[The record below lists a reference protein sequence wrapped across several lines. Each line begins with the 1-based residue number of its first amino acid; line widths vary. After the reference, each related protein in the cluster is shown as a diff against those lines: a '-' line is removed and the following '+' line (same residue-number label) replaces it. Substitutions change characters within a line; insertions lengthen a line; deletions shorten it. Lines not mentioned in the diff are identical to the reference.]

1 MSARSSIQ
9 RFHIPSYNRNAVV
22 QLIALSGLG
31 FIIIHLIWI
40 TLIVYAVPEQRSF
53 ALTFEYIGLGSL
65 DRLKSRWWTM
75 FAYGWCHRGFWEW
88 LSSIMW
94 LYAFGNVVQNLVGY
108 KQIIPLFVYGVVAG
122 GLAFAG
128 VQLLPAALMPDNAM
142 VMGAQGGIMALMAA
156 ALTLSPKYRIYLS
169 DYFSIP
175 LLLLAG
181 IFILLMIIN
190 SNFEIATISLLAAGA
205 AVGFVYIKLLQNG
218 FQPGAWAYRLYN
230 KMDTVLSPPITTK
243 ARGVK
248 PLSEQAIDNILDKI
262 NEKGYH
268 SLSQSE
274 KDQLRETSR

>member
-1 MSARSSIQ
+1 M
-9 RFHIPSYNRNAVV
+9 
-22 QLIALSGLG
+22 QLIAFSGVG

-75 FAYGWCHRGFWEW
+75 FTYGWCHRGFWEW
-88 LSSIMW
+88 LSSMMW
-94 LYAFGNVVQNLVGY
+94 LYAFGNVVQNLIGY
-108 KQIIPLFVYGVVAG
+108 KQIIPLFVYGIIMG

-128 VQLLPAALMPDNAM
+128 IQFLPIALMPDNAM
-142 VMGAQGGIMALMAA
+142 VMGAQAGIMALMAA
-156 ALTLSPKYRIYLS
+156 AITLSPKYRIYLS

-181 IFILLMIIN
+181 IFVLLMIIN
-190 SNFEIATISLLAAGA
+190 SNFEIATIALLAVGA
-205 AVGFVYIKLLQNG
+205 AAGFAYIKLLQNG

-230 KMDTVLSPPITTK
+230 KMDTILSPTPL
-243 ARGVK
+243 VK
-248 PLSEQAIDNILDKI
+248 PQRTKPLNEQAIDIILDKI